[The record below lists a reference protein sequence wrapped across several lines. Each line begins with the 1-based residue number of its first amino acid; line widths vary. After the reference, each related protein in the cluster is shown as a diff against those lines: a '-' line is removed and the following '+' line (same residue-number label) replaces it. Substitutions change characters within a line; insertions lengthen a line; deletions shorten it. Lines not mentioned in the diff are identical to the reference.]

1 MSRRTLF
8 FFFVLCG
15 ILLNLPSWSSAQEE
29 KKEIDPQTDRILR
42 QMSEYL
48 NTLEQFTI
56 HIDNTVDTLVSSGQ
70 KVQLGRAGDR
80 ARFGAG

>member
-1 MSRRTLF
+1 
-8 FFFVLCG
+8 
-15 ILLNLPSWSSAQEE
+15 
-29 KKEIDPQTDRILR
+29 
-42 QMSEYL
+42 MSEYL